1 MMDQS
6 KNEYKGQ
13 YNEETSQVHA
23 PADLIKRTRLAVAE
37 EEKRLQAENK
47 PDNSN
52 VDGRSQE
59 VTVRQQEP
67 VPEIQLEAN
76 RQQELEPEIQP
87 DAAGQWS
94 EERAKGSR
102 RNYNRG
108 FRWAFSA
115 AAAVILLFAVH
126 RSALLW
132 GVGASMDSASDM
144 AAAGSYEEEGSMN
157 GSAED
162 GAGSVDGEMADGA
175 DLDLTGG
182 AEESKGVEMESA
194 AAEEE
199 DSAKLQ
205 QTPAITENSTS
216 DLGKPA
222 EDAGT
227 ASSSKTSEG
236 SSLNRGASED
246 MADADRDVF
255 AGNYDD
261 IPKDSS
267 EDQIKESE
275 KKYSGEDSS
284 SQVSITEV
292 NRRPV
297 FCNAPDT
304 ERVVSHG
311 ITFYIT
317 ESGQKDTSADTA
329 EAGKR
334 GWKVYT
340 EYNGGKYI
348 ITGQAEDQ
356 DEFLEKVY
364 EALK

>member
-13 YNEETSQVHA
+13 YNEETLQVHA
-23 PADLIKRTRLAVAE
+23 PADLIKRTRQAVAE

-52 VDGRSQE
+52 VD
-59 VTVRQQEP
+59 
-67 VPEIQLEAN
+67 
-76 RQQELEPEIQP
+76 
-87 DAAGQWS
+87 GQWS

-126 RSALLW
+126 RAVLFR
-132 GVGASMDSASDM
+132 GVGSGGASMDSVSDM
-144 AAAGSYEEEGSMN
+144 AAAGSYEEEGSMS

-162 GAGSVDGEMADGA
+162 GVGSADGEMADGT

-205 QTPAITENSTS
+205 QT
-216 DLGKPA
+216 
-222 EDAGT
+222 
-227 ASSSKTSEG
+227 
-236 SSLNRGASED
+236 

-317 ESGQKDTSADTA
+317 ESGQKDISADTV

-340 EYNGGKYI
+340 EYNGGKYV

-364 EALK
+364 EALKEL

>member
-13 YNEETSQVHA
+13 YNKETSQVHA

-52 VDGRSQE
+52 VD
-59 VTVRQQEP
+59 
-67 VPEIQLEAN
+67 
-76 RQQELEPEIQP
+76 
-87 DAAGQWS
+87 GQWS

-144 AAAGSYEEEGSMN
+144 AAAGSYEEEGSMS

-162 GAGSVDGEMADGA
+162 GVGNADGEMADGA

-205 QTPAITENSTS
+205 QT
-216 DLGKPA
+216 
-222 EDAGT
+222 
-227 ASSSKTSEG
+227 
-236 SSLNRGASED
+236 

-317 ESGQKDTSADTA
+317 ESGQKDISADTV

-340 EYNGGKYI
+340 EYNGGKYV

-364 EALK
+364 EALKEL

>member
-13 YNEETSQVHA
+13 YNRETSQVHA
-23 PADLIKRTRLAVAE
+23 SADLIKRTRLAVAE

-52 VDGRSQE
+52 VDG
-59 VTVRQQEP
+59 
-67 VPEIQLEAN
+67 
-76 RQQELEPEIQP
+76 
-87 DAAGQWS
+87 QWS

-115 AAAVILLFAVH
+115 ATAVILLFAVH

-144 AAAGSYEEEGSMN
+144 AAAGSYEEEGSVS

-162 GAGSVDGEMADGA
+162 GVGSADGEMADGA

-205 QTPAITENSTS
+205 QT
-216 DLGKPA
+216 
-222 EDAGT
+222 
-227 ASSSKTSEG
+227 
-236 SSLNRGASED
+236 

-317 ESGQKDTSADTA
+317 ESGQKDTSADIA

-340 EYNGGKYI
+340 EYNGGKYV

-364 EALK
+364 EALKEL